1 MDRCS
6 RLVGEVLEAEERA
19 GVAVCHT
26 LCARPRL
33 LLPARAPVH
42 LLCRPL
48 PCALQQRGSLLTH
61 SVSHSVTHTLSHT
74 YSVSHTFCDSQCHTF
89 CLTHSVCHTH
99 SVSHT
104 LCVTYSVSHMFC
116 ISQCHTHYVYHT
128 LCVSHTL
135 CLTHSVCHT
144 HSVQV
149 DVERQARR
157 LGRRPSRR
165 RGVVSPARRAH
176 AAFSAASEIQ
186 ISARAGIQGVER
198 AVSTLWSVPT
208 LWLEILVFYF
218 SREYGAGSSCD
229 HPPSPALLRHLLRA

>member
-89 CLTHSVCHTH
+89 
-99 SVSHT
+99 
-104 LCVTYSVSHMFC
+104 
-116 ISQCHTHYVYHT
+116 
-128 LCVSHTL
+128 

>member
-61 SVSHSVTHTLSHT
+61 SVSHSVTHTLSHK

-89 CLTHSVCHTH
+89 
-99 SVSHT
+99 
-104 LCVTYSVSHMFC
+104 
-116 ISQCHTHYVYHT
+116 
-128 LCVSHTL
+128 